1 MPGRSSARPGAG
13 RDAGSD
19 GTAGGDGTFASLLAG
34 CRPLFPPALVD
45 AAGWRR
51 LLDLAGTLPRCVAD
65 VPFGFEFHLA
75 KAGAEADLCVIAL
88 PGSDVERHYVRAG
101 AQAAPGSAAAALAAG
116 FRERA
121 ANPASYFAAAVVAWV
136 LEYDL
141 AGLAPR
147 RPPPPPGIF
156 LVPRTFA
163 LDGAKRFPRHPDPAG
178 LTAAL
183 AAAAGW
189 DGYDAEVL
197 GQVERVFAALPGRG
211 RVFQAGALPA
221 RSPRALRLVVA
232 GVARDGIPGLLERLA
247 WPGPPAA
254 AAGVLAAVDGLAD
267 DVFVS
272 LDVTARGP
280 GPRLGLELLRAPNWS
295 AADRAAWLPLI
306 ARIEERGWCLPAKAE
321 GLRRWPR
328 GERLLG
334 DGEVFH
340 VRQGINHVK
349 VVLEQGART
358 VAKAYGGMQVI
369 PYGSK
374 LSRPPRGLETGP
386 R

>member
-1 MPGRSSARPGAG
+1 MQDTGAG
-13 RDAGSD
+13 A
-19 GTAGGDGTFASLLAG
+19 TAGGAGAAFASLLAG

-75 KAGAEADLCVIAL
+75 EESAAADLCVIAL

-101 AQAAPGSAAAALAAG
+101 ARAAPGSAAAALAAG
-116 FRERA
+116 LRERA
-121 ANPASYFAAAVVAWV
+121 ANPDSYFAAAVYAWV

-156 LVPRTFA
+156 LVPRTA
-163 LDGAKRFPRHPDPAG
+163 ARDRPKRFPEHLDPAG

-189 DGYDAEVL
+189 DGYGAEVL
-197 GQVERVFAALPGRG
+197 GSVERVFAALPEQG
-211 RVFQAGALPA
+211 RVFQAGALPGRA
-221 RSPRALRLVVA
+221 TRALRIVVA
-232 GVARDGIPGLLERLA
+232 GLPRDAIPALLERLA

-254 AAGVLAAVDGLAD
+254 AAGVLASVDGLAD
-267 DVFVS
+267 EVFVS

-280 GPRLGLELLRAPNWS
+280 GPRLGLELLRGPNWF

-334 DGEVFH
+334 GGEVFH
-340 VRQGINHVK
+340 VRQGVNHVK
-349 VVLEQGART
+349 VVLEAGART

-374 LSRPPRGLETGP
+374 LSRPPRGREA
-386 R
+386 

>member
-1 MPGRSSARPGAG
+1 MARLDVAAQDPGAEG
-13 RDAGSD
+13 A
-19 GTAGGDGTFASLLAG
+19 AGGAEGAFASLLAG

-45 AAGWRR
+45 AGGWRR

-75 KAGAEADLCVIAL
+75 EESAEADLCVVAR
-88 PGSDVERHYVRAG
+88 PDSDVERHYVRAG
-101 AQAAPGSAAAALAAG
+101 ARAAPGSAAAALAAG

-121 ANPASYFAAAVVAWV
+121 ANPASYFAAAVYAWV

-147 RPPPPPGIF
+147 RPPPAPGIF
-156 LVPRTFA
+156 LVPRNLA
-163 LDGAKRFPRHPDPAG
+163 VDQPRRLPEHLDPAG

-189 DGYDAEVL
+189 DGYGAEVFD
-197 GQVERVFAALPGRG
+197 QVERVFAALPDEGC
-211 RVFQAGALPA
+211 VFQAGAMPA
-221 RSPRALRLVVA
+221 RSPRAVRIVVA
-232 GVARDGIPGLLERLA
+232 GLARDEIPALLERLA
-247 WPGPPAA
+247 WPGTPAA
-254 AAGVLAAVDGLAD
+254 AAGVLAAVDDIAD
-267 DVFVS
+267 EVFVS

-280 GPRLGLELLRAPNWS
+280 GPRLGLELLRPPNWF

-306 ARIEERGWCLPAKAE
+306 ARIEERGWCRPAKAE

-328 GERLLG
+328 SERLLG

-340 VRQGINHVK
+340 VRQGVNHVK
-349 VVLEQGART
+349 VLLEAGAPT

-374 LSRPPRGLETGP
+374 LRRPGRGGEA
-386 R
+386 

>member
-1 MPGRSSARPGAG
+1 MARLDVAAQDAGDGGAAAGAG
-13 RDAGSD
+13 GV
-19 GTAGGDGTFASLLAG
+19 FASLLAG

-45 AAGWRR
+45 AGGWRR

-65 VPFGFEFHLA
+65 GPFGFEFHLA
-75 KAGAEADLCVIAL
+75 EESAEADLCVVAL
-88 PGSDVERHYVRAG
+88 PDSDVERHYVRAG
-101 AQAAPGSAAAALAAG
+101 ERAAPGSAAAALAAG

-121 ANPASYFAAAVVAWV
+121 ANPDSYFASAVYAWV

-147 RPPPPPGIF
+147 RPPPAPGIF
-156 LVPRTFA
+156 LVPRNLA
-163 LDGAKRFPRHPDPAG
+163 VDQPQRLPEHLDPAG

-189 DGYDAEVL
+189 DGYGAEVL
-197 GQVERVFAALPGRG
+197 GQVERVFAALPGKG
-211 RVFQAGALPA
+211 CVFQAGAMPA
-221 RSPRALRLVVA
+221 RSRRALRIVVA
-232 GVARDGIPGLLERLA
+232 GLARDEIPALLERLA
-247 WPGPPAA
+247 WPGPTAA
-254 AAGVLAAVDGLAD
+254 AAGVLAAVDDVAD
-267 DVFVS
+267 EVFVS
-272 LDVTARGP
+272 LDVTARGA
-280 GPRLGLELLRAPNWS
+280 GPRLGLELLRPPNWF
-295 AADRAAWLPLI
+295 AADPRAWLPLV

-328 GERLLG
+328 SERLLG

-340 VRQGINHVK
+340 VRQGVNHVK
-349 VVLEQGART
+349 VVLEAGAPT

-374 LSRPPRGLETGP
+374 LRRPARE
-386 R
+386 RE